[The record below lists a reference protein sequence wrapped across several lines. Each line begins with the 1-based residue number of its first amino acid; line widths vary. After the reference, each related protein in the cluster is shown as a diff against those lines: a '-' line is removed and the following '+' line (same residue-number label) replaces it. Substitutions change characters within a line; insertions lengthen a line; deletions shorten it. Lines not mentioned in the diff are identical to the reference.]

1 MISISNREGSVRFE
15 KKGLS
20 WWVICRGLFHDG
32 IGCAENR
39 TEHSGLRSAEHSKNI
54 KSFKN
59 KIHYITMILYLNYKN
74 NVYKVENVNEGGGR

>member
-15 KKGLS
+15 KKGLR
-20 WWVICRGLFHDG
+20 WWVFCRGLFHDG

-39 TEHSGLRSAEHSKNI
+39 TEHSGLRSAELSKNN

-59 KIHYITMILYLNYKN
+59 KIHYITMIGTILEL
-74 NVYKVENVNEGGGR
+74 GGIQQLRGPNFD